1 MSLFPPIL
9 SSDEEEKKRIKYRRN
24 KSKSNEREK
33 KERKNKEP
41 LLFPLPIFRRK
52 TRNSS
57 SRVSSHAR
65 GTRCDRDGKFINKGR
80 VEGEESF
87 DSGGIFLFSFL
98 LSLLSLS
105 LSLQPRAGPTSH
117 DVIPREL
124 WEMNYGRRGR
134 RLGDKMVPWKECQ
147 TLHFSFQRLF
157 FFFLPFPSP
166 SSLSESKS
174 FFLLSYLSLIARSS
188 SLLPSPLPV
197 ES

>member
-98 LSLLSLS
+98 LSLSLS
-105 LSLQPRAGPTSH
+105 LCLSPAASGAHVAWRNPSG
-117 DVIPREL
+117 VMGNEL
-124 WEMNYGRRGR
+124 WTVRSPPRGQNGA
-134 RLGDKMVPWKECQ
+134 LKGMSNSPFLVP
-147 TLHFSFQRLF
+147 TTF
-157 FFFLPFPSP
+157 FFLLPFPSP

-188 SLLPSPLPV
+188 SLLPSPLV